1 MRTFTIA
8 DPQNWIALLAFMA
21 TAIVTSQLSGRA
33 RLRTMETLARQ
44 RDLEQLYALGRALL
58 LWDGTSPP
66 AQAVAS
72 DIAAAFGLPSVALY
86 DRHADAIARA
96 GAADL
101 PDVDAALHE
110 VALQGTCSSR
120 GRIWSSRRFASVARP
135 SAGWRWR
142 ERR

>member
-1 MRTFTIA
+1 
-8 DPQNWIALLAFMA
+8 
-21 TAIVTSQLSGRA
+21 
-33 RLRTMETLARQ
+33 METLARQ

-96 GAADL
+96 GAVDL

-110 VALQGTCSSR
+110 VALQGTVLSR
-120 GRIWSSRRFASVARP
+120 GRIWSSRRFVSAARP
-135 SAGWRWR
+135 LAGWRWR